1 MRIESGQTVLLTGA
15 SGGLG
20 TVMAHAFADCGVKQ
34 ALVAWPGVELEG
46 LASIIRK
53 RGAEALT
60 FAADLRDP
68 DQRRHVVREV
78 RRRFGHIDI
87 LVNNA
92 GVEFNSYY
100 HELSE
105 DRISEVIN
113 VNLTATMILSRLVL
127 PDMLE
132 RKRGHIVNISSLA
145 GKSGPAYQEPY
156 AASKAGLVAFTM
168 SLRATYREMG
178 VSASVIVPGFVETG
192 IYTRLKATAGRPAP
206 WLLGACPPEQ
216 VVQAMLRA
224 IRRDTSEVIVNRYPV
239 RPLLMLTAL
248 SPSLGAWLS
257 SKFGTNEFFRAA
269 VLAQRGGDA
278 CSIAPAGAV
287 DDDGKGTALR

>member
-1 MRIESGQTVLLTGA
+1 MKIEPGQTVLLTGA

-20 TVMAHAFADCGVKQ
+20 TVMTRALADCGVRL
-34 ALVAWPGVELEG
+34 ALVACPGAELED
-46 LASIIRK
+46 LAASIRT
-53 RGAEALT
+53 RGAEVLT
-60 FAADLRDP
+60 FTSDLRNP
-68 DQRRHVVREV
+68 EQRRTLVQEV
-78 RRRFGHIDI
+78 RRRYGPIDL

-92 GVEFNSYY
+92 GVEFNSFY

-105 DRISEVIN
+105 DQINEVLN
-113 VNLTATMILSRLVL
+113 VNLVAAMILARLVL

-156 AASKAGLVAFTM
+156 AASKAALVAFTM
-168 SLRATYREMG
+168 SLRATYRELG
-178 VSASVIVPGFVETG
+178 VSASVIVPGFIETG
-192 IYTRLKATAGRPAP
+192 IYTRLKQTAGRPAP
-206 WLLGACPPEQ
+206 PLLGACSPER

-224 IRRDTSEVIVNRYPV
+224 IGKDTAEVIVNRYPV

-257 SKFGTNEFFRAA
+257 AKFGTDDFFRSA
-269 VLAQRGGDA
+269 VLAQKRT
-278 CSIAPAGAV
+278 APRQV
-287 DDDGKGTALR
+287 T